1 MILDLFIRTY
11 PKDFAWLNYALKSI
25 HKYVTGY
32 RNIIVCSPDISGLQ
46 HLTAEKVF
54 RCDDLPDGYVGQQY
68 TKLNAWR
75 YTDADFITYWDS
87 DVVATEPIY
96 VWTEY
101 FQSGLSN
108 ECSGLDEMVTQYP
121 IIWKTPYS
129 VLPREAQIWQPVVE
143 KWLGFKPEYEYMRR
157 MPLTYHRDTV
167 QECWSYLG
175 GLRLGEYMRQAPHR
189 EFTEFNILGAY
200 AEAYDHED
208 YIFKDTEVEAPPPN
222 KVVQSWSWGGMTPDV
237 MAVFEKAD
245 LL

>member
-1 MILDLFIRTY
+1 MTLDLFIRTY
-11 PKDFAWLNYALKSI
+11 PRDFQWLNYALKSI
-25 HKYVTGY
+25 RKYVTGY

-68 TKLNAWR
+68 TKLNAWH

-87 DVVATEPIY
+87 DVVATEPIDA
-96 VWTEY
+96 WEEY
-101 FQSGLSN
+101 FADLPTGEPGEPDLA
-108 ECSGLDEMVTQYP
+108 P
-121 IIWKTPYS
+121 IIWKTKYAS
-129 VLPREAQIWQPVVE
+129 LCDNARIWQPVVE

-157 MPLTYHRDTV
+157 MPLTYNRDTV

-200 AEAYDHED
+200 AATYQPEGYV
-208 YIFKDTEVEAPPPN
+208 FKDTEVEAPPPN
-222 KVVQSWSWGGMTPDV
+222 KVVQNWSWGGMTPEV
-237 MAVFEKAD
+237 MAVLEKAD